1 MATPTSRSRA
11 ALVTLSVLVGVAGA
25 VGGHLLWPDT
35 DSADTAQIA
44 GPASGLERQS
54 SEPPPADPAGQP
66 GGPGA
71 EASATPAPTTSSVS
85 LPGDAPTTT
94 SAEPAPPTTTSASP
108 ETSGA
113 PDVST
118 TPTTSPQTSTSDT
131 TTSPASPTT
140 TEEDRSGRLVE
151 ELARYVN
158 EERKLAGCPAA
169 RLASSLD
176 ESAQAHSDD
185 MSQQGRLS
193 HESSDGTSFE
203 DRVESHGYDDPAAEN
218 LAMGVTSARAVVDNW
233 MSQDAHRANMTDCDV
248 TSLGIGLNEDGW
260 YWTLD
265 LGY

>member
-1 MATPTSRSRA
+1 MATPTPRSRA

-35 DSADTAQIA
+35 ESAGTVQSA
-44 GPASGLERQS
+44 GPGSGLERQS
-54 SEPPPADPAGQP
+54 PEQPPADPEGQR

-71 EASATPAPTTSSVS
+71 EASVAPAPATSSVS
-85 LPGDAPTTT
+85 LPGTTPTTPT
-94 SAEPAPPTTTSASP
+94 TEPAPPTTSAP
-108 ETSGA
+108 PDTGGA

-118 TPTTSPQTSTSDT
+118 TPTTSPPSSTSGT
-131 TTSPASPTT
+131 TTSPTSPTT
-140 TEEDRSGRLVE
+140 TGEDRSELLVE

-158 EERKLAGCPAA
+158 EEREVAGCSPA
-169 RLASSLD
+169 RLAPSLD

-185 MSQQGRLS
+185 MSEQGRLS

-203 DRVESHGYDDPAAEN
+203 DRVEAHGYDDPAAEN

-233 MSQDAHRANMTDCDV
+233 MAQDAHRDNITDCDV
-248 TSLGIGLNEDGW
+248 TSLGVGLNEDGW